1 MYKIAIL
8 PKIKSHSNVIDSFKE
23 LSFYNNYIQRP
34 AKRLKN
40 IDPLAEP
47 LSVIKI
53 NLAFN
58 GDAMPYKVKQLKKKI
73 QLYNKKQ
80 VN

>member
-1 MYKIAIL
+1 MYKMAIL

-23 LSFYNNYIQRP
+23 LSFYNKHIERP
-34 AKRLKN
+34 VKCLKN

-47 LSVIKI
+47 LSVIKAD
-53 NLAFN
+53 LAFK
-58 GDAMPYKVKQLKKKI
+58 GYAMPYKVKQLKKKI